1 MEEELVESHVYN
13 GSLTREQFLFFET
26 RITATLMCQGLSHDE
41 IIERVYT
48 ENLFQFPT
56 ERMIRSICKTCF
68 KRLSALNSEMLR
80 YHLANGSMEVAKQI
94 NLYAMMRQ
102 NHLVWDFMTMVIGE
116 KYRIQEFDFST
127 KDVNVF
133 FMWLQEQEPAI
144 EAWSV
149 ATLKKTKQ
157 VLIRSLVE
165 CAYLDSVKSD
175 HLNHIALVPELEEGI
190 RENHDLDALP
200 AFNCFR

>member
-68 KRLSALNSEMLR
+68 KRLSALNSE
-80 YHLANGSMEVAKQI
+80 
-94 NLYAMMRQ
+94 
-102 NHLVWDFMTMVIGE
+102 IG
-116 KYRIQEFDFST
+116 RASCRAR
-127 KDVNVF
+127 VSR
-133 FMWLQEQEPAI
+133 
-144 EAWSV
+144 SV
-149 ATLKKTKQ
+149 
-157 VLIRSLVE
+157 
-165 CAYLDSVKSD
+165 
-175 HLNHIALVPELEEGI
+175 
-190 RENHDLDALP
+190 
-200 AFNCFR
+200 